1 MKIYNDLDL
10 QGNRLLG
17 VANMPNDL
25 LDVKLLHADLT
36 ANPPLV
42 PTYAETSQGSGV
54 YEWTDIPEY
63 GAVTPV
69 GTENP
74 SEEGWYTRS
83 GSGTELDPYVYTL
96 TTDTTV
102 VEGTTYYRA
111 QRVEKF
117 AALCFAYRAADGSII
132 VTAVS
137 IADFL
142 QEAEF
147 KDGLEVT
154 SGGEVNVKIDPTSES
169 YLTVSEDG
177 VKLSGISSALSSLDI
192 DHVTIP
198 RDIYTYYNIGK
209 ITGASGTTPKKVA
222 SSGNTLKQLFD
233 NLFNMDE
240 LQPSIVNNP
249 SISIAIAQPSTANK
263 LIGTHL
269 SSVSYTITTYN
280 GKSREMYD
288 RQIDL
293 ITERL
298 APHMRRFARLL
309 QKKYGLDEMTFA
321 DLKLSLDPDY
331 DPRVTI
337 PEAKDYVK
345 KGLAVMGEDYVSMVE
360 EAFDKRWIDFAKN
373 QGKCTGGFCSS
384 PYGRNSFILLSWNDR
399 MSDVFTIAHELGH
412 AGHFRHC
419 NAKQSLSD
427 TEVSTYLIEAPSTM
441 NELLLAQYLL
451 KTNDDPR
458 FRRWVLSSMIS
469 NTYYHNFVTHLREAW
484 YQREVYK
491 LVDAGDSV
499 NAEVLSDIFRKNL
512 ELFWGEGVKI
522 NDGAELTWMRQ
533 PHYYMGLYSYT
544 YSAGLTVA
552 TEVAR
557 RIERE
562 GQTAVDDWKKVL
574 DAGSTLDPIGLAK
587 LAGVDI
593 TTDAPLNDTIDYIG
607 SIIDEICKLTEQ
619 IDGIKA

>member
-1 MKIYNDLDL
+1 MELARRKDVPEELKWDLSLIYPTEAEMEADFAKAQKIADHLAAEYPGTLNDPARIVACLDEQEQMERIL
-10 QGNRLLG
+10 VLVGSYCSLA
-17 VANMPNDL
+17 VEVDYY
-25 LDVKLLHADLT
+25 DT
-36 ANPPLV
+36 ANQQRSDRVSTVEAQIASRLSFIESEILQ
-42 PTYAETSQGSGV
+42 A
-54 YEWTDIPEY
+54 DD
-63 GAVTPV
+63 AVLDAAIEQAV
-69 GTENP
+69 GCKHRLMDLRRRKPYQLAPDTEKA
-74 SEEGWYTRS
+74 
-83 GSGTELDPYVYTL
+83 L
-96 TTDTTV
+96 
-102 VEGTTYYRA
+102 
-111 QRVEKF
+111 
-117 AALCFAYRAADGSII
+117 AALRMTFNTPYEVYNMAKLADMQFPSFTVDGKEYPLGYSLFEDDYEYERDTAVRRAAFDAFSAKLRQYEN
-132 VTAVS
+132 VTASAYNALVR
-137 IADFL
+137 
-142 QEAEF
+142 QEKSMAELRGYPSVF
-147 KDGLEVT
+147 D
-154 SGGEVNVKIDPTSES
+154 
-169 YLTVSEDG
+169 YL
-177 VKLSGISSALSSLDI
+177 
-192 DHVTIP
+192 
-198 RDIYTYYNIGK
+198 
-209 ITGASGTTPKKVA
+209 
-222 SSGNTLKQLFD
+222 LFD
-233 NLFNMDE
+233 
-240 LQPSIVNNP
+240 QKV
-249 SISIAIAQPSTANK
+249 T
-263 LIGTHL
+263 
-269 SSVSYTITTYN
+269 
-280 GKSREMYD
+280 REMYD

-557 RIERE
+557 RIQRE
-562 GQTAVDDWKKVL
+562 GASAVEDWKKVL

-593 TTDAPLNDTIDYIG
+593 TTEAPLNDTIDYIG
-607 SIIDEICKLTEQ
+607 SIIDEICKLTKE
-619 IDGIKA
+619 IDGIEA

>member
-1 MKIYNDLDL
+1 MELARRKDVPEELKWDLSLIYPTEAEMEADFAKAQKLADHLAAEYPGTLNDPARIVACLDEEEQMERILVLVGSYCSLAVEVDYYDTANQQRSDRVSTIEAQIASRLSFIESEIL
-10 QGNRLLG
+10 QADDAVLDAAIEQAVGCKHRLMDLRRRKPYQLAPETEKALAALQMTFNTPYEVYNMAKLADMQFPSFTVDGKEYPLG
-17 VANMPNDL
+17 YSLFEDDYEYERDTAVRRAAFDAFSA
-25 LDVKLLHADLT
+25 KLRQYENVTASAYNALVRQEKSMADLRG
-36 ANPPLV
+36 
-42 PTYAETSQGSGV
+42 Y
-54 YEWTDIPEY
+54 
-63 GAVTPV
+63 
-69 GTENP
+69 P
-74 SEEGWYTRS
+74 SVF
-83 GSGTELDPYVYTL
+83 D
-96 TTDTTV
+96 
-102 VEGTTYYRA
+102 
-111 QRVEKF
+111 
-117 AALCFAYRAADGSII
+117 
-132 VTAVS
+132 
-137 IADFL
+137 
-142 QEAEF
+142 
-147 KDGLEVT
+147 
-154 SGGEVNVKIDPTSES
+154 
-169 YLTVSEDG
+169 YL
-177 VKLSGISSALSSLDI
+177 
-192 DHVTIP
+192 
-198 RDIYTYYNIGK
+198 
-209 ITGASGTTPKKVA
+209 
-222 SSGNTLKQLFD
+222 LFD
-233 NLFNMDE
+233 
-240 LQPSIVNNP
+240 QKV
-249 SISIAIAQPSTANK
+249 T
-263 LIGTHL
+263 
-269 SSVSYTITTYN
+269 
-280 GKSREMYD
+280 REMYD

-557 RIERE
+557 RIQRE
-562 GQTAVDDWKKVL
+562 GAPAVEDWKKVL

-607 SIIDEICKLTEQ
+607 SIIDEICKLTKE
-619 IDGIKA
+619 IDGIEA

>member
-1 MKIYNDLDL
+1 MELARRKDVPEELKWDLSLIYPTEAEMEADFSKAQKLADHLAAEYPGTLNDPARIVACLDEQEQMERILVLVGSYCGLAVEVDYYDTANQQRSDRVSTVEAQIASRLSFIESEIL
-10 QGNRLLG
+10 QADDAVLDAAIEQAVGCKHRLMDLRRRKPYQLAPDTEKALAALRMTFNTPYEVYNMAKLADMQFPSFTVDGKEYPLG
-17 VANMPNDL
+17 YSLFEDDYEYERDTAVRRAAFDAFSA
-25 LDVKLLHADLT
+25 KLRQYENVTASAYNALVRQEKSMADLRG
-36 ANPPLV
+36 
-42 PTYAETSQGSGV
+42 Y
-54 YEWTDIPEY
+54 
-63 GAVTPV
+63 
-69 GTENP
+69 P
-74 SEEGWYTRS
+74 SVF
-83 GSGTELDPYVYTL
+83 D
-96 TTDTTV
+96 
-102 VEGTTYYRA
+102 
-111 QRVEKF
+111 
-117 AALCFAYRAADGSII
+117 
-132 VTAVS
+132 
-137 IADFL
+137 
-142 QEAEF
+142 
-147 KDGLEVT
+147 
-154 SGGEVNVKIDPTSES
+154 
-169 YLTVSEDG
+169 YL
-177 VKLSGISSALSSLDI
+177 
-192 DHVTIP
+192 
-198 RDIYTYYNIGK
+198 
-209 ITGASGTTPKKVA
+209 
-222 SSGNTLKQLFD
+222 LFD
-233 NLFNMDE
+233 
-240 LQPSIVNNP
+240 QKV
-249 SISIAIAQPSTANK
+249 T
-263 LIGTHL
+263 
-269 SSVSYTITTYN
+269 
-280 GKSREMYD
+280 REMYD

-557 RIERE
+557 RIQRE
-562 GQTAVDDWKKVL
+562 GAPAVEDWKKVL

-607 SIIDEICKLTEQ
+607 SIIDEICKLTKE
-619 IDGIKA
+619 IDGIEA

>member
-1 MKIYNDLDL
+1 MELARRKDVPEELKWDLSLIYPTEAEMEADFAKAQKIADHLAAEYPGTLNDPARIVACLDEEEQMERILVLVGSYCSLAVEVDYYDTANQQRSDRVSTVEAQIASRLSFIESEILQADDAVLDAAIEQAVGCKHRLMDLRRRKPYQLAPETEKALAALQMTFNTPYEVYNMAKLADMQFPSFTVD
-10 QGNRLLG
+10 GKEYPLG
-17 VANMPNDL
+17 YSLFEDDYEYERDTAVRRAAFDAFSA
-25 LDVKLLHADLT
+25 KLRQYENVTASAYNALVRQEKSMADLRG
-36 ANPPLV
+36 
-42 PTYAETSQGSGV
+42 Y
-54 YEWTDIPEY
+54 
-63 GAVTPV
+63 
-69 GTENP
+69 P
-74 SEEGWYTRS
+74 SVF
-83 GSGTELDPYVYTL
+83 D
-96 TTDTTV
+96 
-102 VEGTTYYRA
+102 
-111 QRVEKF
+111 
-117 AALCFAYRAADGSII
+117 
-132 VTAVS
+132 
-137 IADFL
+137 
-142 QEAEF
+142 
-147 KDGLEVT
+147 
-154 SGGEVNVKIDPTSES
+154 
-169 YLTVSEDG
+169 YL
-177 VKLSGISSALSSLDI
+177 
-192 DHVTIP
+192 
-198 RDIYTYYNIGK
+198 
-209 ITGASGTTPKKVA
+209 
-222 SSGNTLKQLFD
+222 LFD
-233 NLFNMDE
+233 
-240 LQPSIVNNP
+240 QKV
-249 SISIAIAQPSTANK
+249 T
-263 LIGTHL
+263 
-269 SSVSYTITTYN
+269 
-280 GKSREMYD
+280 REMYD

-491 LVDAGDSV
+491 LVDAGGSV

-557 RIERE
+557 RIQRE
-562 GQTAVDDWKKVL
+562 GAPAVEDWKKVL

-607 SIIDEICKLTEQ
+607 SIIDEICKLTKE
-619 IDGIKA
+619 IDGIEA

>member
-1 MKIYNDLDL
+1 MELARRKDVPEELKWDLSLVYPTEAEMEADFAKAQKIADHLAAEYPGTLNDPARIVACLDEQEQMERILVLVGSYCSLAVEVDYYDTANQQRSDRVSTIEAQIASRLSFIESEILQADDAVLDAAIEQAVGCKHRLMDLRRQKPYQLAPETEKALAALQMSFDTPYEVYNMAKLADMQFPSFTVD
-10 QGNRLLG
+10 GKEYPLG
-17 VANMPNDL
+17 YSLFEDDYEYERDTAVRRAAFDAFSA
-25 LDVKLLHADLT
+25 KLRQYENVTATAYNALVRQEKSMADLRG
-36 ANPPLV
+36 
-42 PTYAETSQGSGV
+42 Y
-54 YEWTDIPEY
+54 
-63 GAVTPV
+63 
-69 GTENP
+69 P
-74 SEEGWYTRS
+74 SVF
-83 GSGTELDPYVYTL
+83 D
-96 TTDTTV
+96 
-102 VEGTTYYRA
+102 
-111 QRVEKF
+111 
-117 AALCFAYRAADGSII
+117 
-132 VTAVS
+132 
-137 IADFL
+137 
-142 QEAEF
+142 
-147 KDGLEVT
+147 
-154 SGGEVNVKIDPTSES
+154 
-169 YLTVSEDG
+169 YL
-177 VKLSGISSALSSLDI
+177 
-192 DHVTIP
+192 
-198 RDIYTYYNIGK
+198 
-209 ITGASGTTPKKVA
+209 
-222 SSGNTLKQLFD
+222 LFD
-233 NLFNMDE
+233 
-240 LQPSIVNNP
+240 QKV
-249 SISIAIAQPSTANK
+249 T
-263 LIGTHL
+263 
-269 SSVSYTITTYN
+269 
-280 GKSREMYD
+280 REMYD

-309 QKKYGLDEMTFA
+309 QKKYGLGEMTFA

-557 RIERE
+557 RIQRD
-562 GQTAVDDWKKVL
+562 GASAVEDWKKVL

-607 SIIDEICKLTEQ
+607 SIIDEICKLTKE
-619 IDGIKA
+619 IDGIEA

>member
-1 MKIYNDLDL
+1 MELARRKDVPEELKWDLSLIYPTEAEMEADFAKAQKIADHLAAEYPGTLNDPARIVACLDEQEQMERILVLVGSYCSLAVEVDYYDTANQQRSDRVSTIEAQIASRLSFIESEILQADDAVLDAAIEQAVGCKHRLMDLRRQKPYQLAPETEKALAALQMSFNTPYEVYNMAKLADMQFPSFTVD
-10 QGNRLLG
+10 GKEYPLG
-17 VANMPNDL
+17 YSLFEDDYEYERDTAVRRAAFDAFSA
-25 LDVKLLHADLT
+25 KLRQYENVTASAYNALVRQEKSMADLRG
-36 ANPPLV
+36 
-42 PTYAETSQGSGV
+42 Y
-54 YEWTDIPEY
+54 
-63 GAVTPV
+63 
-69 GTENP
+69 P
-74 SEEGWYTRS
+74 SVF
-83 GSGTELDPYVYTL
+83 D
-96 TTDTTV
+96 
-102 VEGTTYYRA
+102 
-111 QRVEKF
+111 
-117 AALCFAYRAADGSII
+117 
-132 VTAVS
+132 
-137 IADFL
+137 
-142 QEAEF
+142 
-147 KDGLEVT
+147 
-154 SGGEVNVKIDPTSES
+154 
-169 YLTVSEDG
+169 YL
-177 VKLSGISSALSSLDI
+177 
-192 DHVTIP
+192 
-198 RDIYTYYNIGK
+198 
-209 ITGASGTTPKKVA
+209 
-222 SSGNTLKQLFD
+222 LFD
-233 NLFNMDE
+233 
-240 LQPSIVNNP
+240 QKV
-249 SISIAIAQPSTANK
+249 T
-263 LIGTHL
+263 
-269 SSVSYTITTYN
+269 
-280 GKSREMYD
+280 REMYD

-384 PYGRNSFILLSWNDR
+384 PYGRDSFILLSWNDR

-557 RIERE
+557 RIQRE
-562 GQTAVDDWKKVL
+562 GASAVEDWKKVL

-607 SIIDEICKLTEQ
+607 SIIDEICKLTTE
-619 IDGIKA
+619 IDGIEA

>member
-1 MKIYNDLDL
+1 MELARRKDVPEELKWDLSLIYPTEAEMEADFAKAQKLADHLAAEYPGTLNDPARIVACLDEQEQMERILVLVGSYCGLAVEVDYYDTANQQRSDRVSTVEAQIASRLSFIESEIL
-10 QGNRLLG
+10 QADDAVLDAAIEQAVGCKHRLMDLRRRKPYQLAPETEKALAALQMSFNTPYEVYNMAKLADMQFPSFTVDGKEYPLG
-17 VANMPNDL
+17 YSLFEDDYEYERDTAVRRAAFDAFSA
-25 LDVKLLHADLT
+25 KLRQYENVTATAYNALVRQEKSMADLRG
-36 ANPPLV
+36 
-42 PTYAETSQGSGV
+42 Y
-54 YEWTDIPEY
+54 
-63 GAVTPV
+63 
-69 GTENP
+69 P
-74 SEEGWYTRS
+74 SVF
-83 GSGTELDPYVYTL
+83 D
-96 TTDTTV
+96 
-102 VEGTTYYRA
+102 
-111 QRVEKF
+111 
-117 AALCFAYRAADGSII
+117 
-132 VTAVS
+132 
-137 IADFL
+137 
-142 QEAEF
+142 
-147 KDGLEVT
+147 
-154 SGGEVNVKIDPTSES
+154 
-169 YLTVSEDG
+169 YL
-177 VKLSGISSALSSLDI
+177 
-192 DHVTIP
+192 
-198 RDIYTYYNIGK
+198 
-209 ITGASGTTPKKVA
+209 
-222 SSGNTLKQLFD
+222 LFD
-233 NLFNMDE
+233 
-240 LQPSIVNNP
+240 QKV
-249 SISIAIAQPSTANK
+249 T
-263 LIGTHL
+263 
-269 SSVSYTITTYN
+269 
-280 GKSREMYD
+280 REMYD

-557 RIERE
+557 RIQRD
-562 GQTAVDDWKKVL
+562 GAPAVEDWKKVL

-607 SIIDEICKLTEQ
+607 SIIDEICKLTKE
-619 IDGIKA
+619 IDGIEA

>member
-1 MKIYNDLDL
+1 MELARRKDVPEELKWDLSLIYPTEAEMEADFAKAQNLADHLAAEYPGTLNDPARIVACLDEEEQMERILVLVGSYCSLAVEVDYYDTANQQRSDRVSTVEAQIASRLSFIESEIL
-10 QGNRLLG
+10 QADDAVLDAAIEQAVGCKHRLMDLRRRKPYQLAPETEKALAALQMTFNTPYEVYNMAKLADMQFPSFTVDGKEYPLG
-17 VANMPNDL
+17 YSLFEDDYEYERDTAVRRAAFDAFSA
-25 LDVKLLHADLT
+25 KLRQYENVTASAYNALVRQEKSMADLRG
-36 ANPPLV
+36 
-42 PTYAETSQGSGV
+42 Y
-54 YEWTDIPEY
+54 
-63 GAVTPV
+63 
-69 GTENP
+69 P
-74 SEEGWYTRS
+74 SVF
-83 GSGTELDPYVYTL
+83 D
-96 TTDTTV
+96 
-102 VEGTTYYRA
+102 
-111 QRVEKF
+111 
-117 AALCFAYRAADGSII
+117 
-132 VTAVS
+132 
-137 IADFL
+137 
-142 QEAEF
+142 
-147 KDGLEVT
+147 
-154 SGGEVNVKIDPTSES
+154 
-169 YLTVSEDG
+169 YL
-177 VKLSGISSALSSLDI
+177 
-192 DHVTIP
+192 
-198 RDIYTYYNIGK
+198 
-209 ITGASGTTPKKVA
+209 
-222 SSGNTLKQLFD
+222 LFD
-233 NLFNMDE
+233 
-240 LQPSIVNNP
+240 QKV
-249 SISIAIAQPSTANK
+249 T
-263 LIGTHL
+263 
-269 SSVSYTITTYN
+269 
-280 GKSREMYD
+280 REMYD

-557 RIERE
+557 RIQRE
-562 GQTAVDDWKKVL
+562 GAPAVEDWKKVL

-607 SIIDEICKLTEQ
+607 SIIDEICKLTKE
-619 IDGIKA
+619 IDGIEA

>member
-1 MKIYNDLDL
+1 MELARRKDVPEELKWDLSLIYPTEAEMEADFAKAQKIADHLAAEYPGTLNDPARIVACLDEQEQMERILVLVGSYCSLAVEVDYYDTANQQRSDRVSTIEAQIASRLSFIESEILQADDAVLDAAIEQAVGCKHRLMDLRRQKPYQLAPETEKALAALRMTFNTPYEVYNMAKLADMQFPSFTVD
-10 QGNRLLG
+10 GKEYPLG
-17 VANMPNDL
+17 YSLFEDDYEYERDTAVRRAAFDAFSA
-25 LDVKLLHADLT
+25 KLRQYENVTASAYNALVRQEKSMADLRG
-36 ANPPLV
+36 
-42 PTYAETSQGSGV
+42 Y
-54 YEWTDIPEY
+54 
-63 GAVTPV
+63 
-69 GTENP
+69 P
-74 SEEGWYTRS
+74 SVF
-83 GSGTELDPYVYTL
+83 D
-96 TTDTTV
+96 
-102 VEGTTYYRA
+102 
-111 QRVEKF
+111 
-117 AALCFAYRAADGSII
+117 
-132 VTAVS
+132 
-137 IADFL
+137 
-142 QEAEF
+142 
-147 KDGLEVT
+147 
-154 SGGEVNVKIDPTSES
+154 
-169 YLTVSEDG
+169 YL
-177 VKLSGISSALSSLDI
+177 
-192 DHVTIP
+192 
-198 RDIYTYYNIGK
+198 
-209 ITGASGTTPKKVA
+209 
-222 SSGNTLKQLFD
+222 LFD
-233 NLFNMDE
+233 
-240 LQPSIVNNP
+240 QKV
-249 SISIAIAQPSTANK
+249 T
-263 LIGTHL
+263 
-269 SSVSYTITTYN
+269 
-280 GKSREMYD
+280 REMYD

-557 RIERE
+557 RIQRE
-562 GQTAVDDWKKVL
+562 GAPAVEDWKKVL

-607 SIIDEICKLTEQ
+607 SIIDEICKLTKE
-619 IDGIKA
+619 IDGIEA

>member
-1 MKIYNDLDL
+1 MELARRKDVPEELKWDLSLIYPTEAEMEADFAKAQKLADHLAAEYPGTLNDPARIVACLDEQEQMERILVLVGSYCGLAVEVDYYDTANQQRSDRVSTVEAQIASRLSFIESEIL
-10 QGNRLLG
+10 QADDAVLDAAIEQAVGCKHRLMDLRRRKPYQLAPETEKALAALRMTFNTPYEVYNMAKLADMQFPSFTVDGKEYPLG
-17 VANMPNDL
+17 YSLFEDDYEYERDTAVRRAAFDA
-25 LDVKLLHADLT
+25 VSAKLRQYENVTASAYNALVRQEKSMADLRG
-36 ANPPLV
+36 
-42 PTYAETSQGSGV
+42 Y
-54 YEWTDIPEY
+54 
-63 GAVTPV
+63 
-69 GTENP
+69 P
-74 SEEGWYTRS
+74 SVF
-83 GSGTELDPYVYTL
+83 D
-96 TTDTTV
+96 
-102 VEGTTYYRA
+102 
-111 QRVEKF
+111 
-117 AALCFAYRAADGSII
+117 
-132 VTAVS
+132 
-137 IADFL
+137 
-142 QEAEF
+142 
-147 KDGLEVT
+147 
-154 SGGEVNVKIDPTSES
+154 
-169 YLTVSEDG
+169 YL
-177 VKLSGISSALSSLDI
+177 
-192 DHVTIP
+192 
-198 RDIYTYYNIGK
+198 
-209 ITGASGTTPKKVA
+209 
-222 SSGNTLKQLFD
+222 LFD
-233 NLFNMDE
+233 
-240 LQPSIVNNP
+240 QKV
-249 SISIAIAQPSTANK
+249 T
-263 LIGTHL
+263 
-269 SSVSYTITTYN
+269 
-280 GKSREMYD
+280 REMYD

-557 RIERE
+557 RIQRE
-562 GQTAVDDWKKVL
+562 GASAVEDWKKVL

-593 TTDAPLNDTIDYIG
+593 TTEAPLNDTIDYIG
-607 SIIDEICKLTEQ
+607 SIIDEICKLTKE
-619 IDGIKA
+619 IDGIEA

>member
-1 MKIYNDLDL
+1 MELARRKDVPEELKWDLSLIYPTEAEMEADFAKAQKIADHLAAEYPGTLNDPARIVACLDEQEQMERILVLVGSYCSLAVEVDYYDTANQQRSDRVSTIEAQIASRLSFIESEILQADDAVLDAAIEQAVGCKHRLMDLRRQKPYQLAPETEKALAALQMSFDTPYEVYNMAKLADMQFPSFTVD
-10 QGNRLLG
+10 GKEYPLG
-17 VANMPNDL
+17 YSLFEDDYEYERDTAVRRAAFDAFSA
-25 LDVKLLHADLT
+25 KLRQYENVTATAYNALVRQEKSMADLRG
-36 ANPPLV
+36 
-42 PTYAETSQGSGV
+42 Y
-54 YEWTDIPEY
+54 
-63 GAVTPV
+63 
-69 GTENP
+69 P
-74 SEEGWYTRS
+74 SVF
-83 GSGTELDPYVYTL
+83 D
-96 TTDTTV
+96 
-102 VEGTTYYRA
+102 
-111 QRVEKF
+111 
-117 AALCFAYRAADGSII
+117 
-132 VTAVS
+132 
-137 IADFL
+137 
-142 QEAEF
+142 
-147 KDGLEVT
+147 
-154 SGGEVNVKIDPTSES
+154 
-169 YLTVSEDG
+169 YL
-177 VKLSGISSALSSLDI
+177 
-192 DHVTIP
+192 
-198 RDIYTYYNIGK
+198 
-209 ITGASGTTPKKVA
+209 
-222 SSGNTLKQLFD
+222 LFD
-233 NLFNMDE
+233 
-240 LQPSIVNNP
+240 QKV
-249 SISIAIAQPSTANK
+249 T
-263 LIGTHL
+263 
-269 SSVSYTITTYN
+269 
-280 GKSREMYD
+280 REMYD

-309 QKKYGLDEMTFA
+309 QKKYGLGEMTFA

-557 RIERE
+557 RIQRE
-562 GQTAVDDWKKVL
+562 GASAVEDWKKVL

-593 TTDAPLNDTIDYIG
+593 TTEAPLNDTIDYIG
-607 SIIDEICKLTEQ
+607 SIIDEICKLTKE
-619 IDGIKA
+619 IDGIEA

>member
-1 MKIYNDLDL
+1 MELARRKDVPEELKWDLSLIYPTEAEMEADFAKAQKLADHLAAEYPGTLNDPARIVACLDEQEQMERILVLVGSYCGLAVEVDYYDTANQQRSDRVSTVEAQIASRLSFIESEIL
-10 QGNRLLG
+10 QADDAVLDAAIDQAVGCKHRLMDLRRRKPYQLAPDTEKALAALRMTFNTPYEVYNMAKLADMQFPSFTVDGKEYPLG
-17 VANMPNDL
+17 YSLFEDDYEYERDTAVRRAAFDAFSA
-25 LDVKLLHADLT
+25 KLRQYENVTASAYNALVRQEKSMADLRG
-36 ANPPLV
+36 
-42 PTYAETSQGSGV
+42 Y
-54 YEWTDIPEY
+54 
-63 GAVTPV
+63 
-69 GTENP
+69 P
-74 SEEGWYTRS
+74 SVF
-83 GSGTELDPYVYTL
+83 D
-96 TTDTTV
+96 
-102 VEGTTYYRA
+102 
-111 QRVEKF
+111 
-117 AALCFAYRAADGSII
+117 
-132 VTAVS
+132 
-137 IADFL
+137 
-142 QEAEF
+142 
-147 KDGLEVT
+147 
-154 SGGEVNVKIDPTSES
+154 
-169 YLTVSEDG
+169 YL
-177 VKLSGISSALSSLDI
+177 
-192 DHVTIP
+192 
-198 RDIYTYYNIGK
+198 
-209 ITGASGTTPKKVA
+209 
-222 SSGNTLKQLFD
+222 LFD
-233 NLFNMDE
+233 
-240 LQPSIVNNP
+240 QKV
-249 SISIAIAQPSTANK
+249 T
-263 LIGTHL
+263 
-269 SSVSYTITTYN
+269 
-280 GKSREMYD
+280 REMYD

-557 RIERE
+557 RIQRE
-562 GQTAVDDWKKVL
+562 GASAVEDWKKVL

-607 SIIDEICKLTEQ
+607 SIIDEICKLTTE
-619 IDGIKA
+619 IDGIEA

>member
-1 MKIYNDLDL
+1 MELARRKDVPEELKWDLSLIYPTEAEMEADFAKAQKIADHLAAEYPGTLNDPARIVACLDEQEQMERILVLVGSYCSLAVEVDYYDTANQQRSDRVSTIEAQIASRLSFIESEILQADDAVLDAAIEQAVGCKHRLMDLRRQKPYQLAPETEKALAALRMTFNTPYEVYNMAKLADMQFPSFTVD
-10 QGNRLLG
+10 GKEYPLG
-17 VANMPNDL
+17 YSLFEDDYEYERDTAVRRAAFDAFSA
-25 LDVKLLHADLT
+25 KLRQYENVTASAYNALVRQEKSMADLRG
-36 ANPPLV
+36 
-42 PTYAETSQGSGV
+42 Y
-54 YEWTDIPEY
+54 
-63 GAVTPV
+63 
-69 GTENP
+69 P
-74 SEEGWYTRS
+74 SVF
-83 GSGTELDPYVYTL
+83 D
-96 TTDTTV
+96 
-102 VEGTTYYRA
+102 
-111 QRVEKF
+111 
-117 AALCFAYRAADGSII
+117 
-132 VTAVS
+132 
-137 IADFL
+137 
-142 QEAEF
+142 
-147 KDGLEVT
+147 
-154 SGGEVNVKIDPTSES
+154 
-169 YLTVSEDG
+169 YL
-177 VKLSGISSALSSLDI
+177 
-192 DHVTIP
+192 
-198 RDIYTYYNIGK
+198 
-209 ITGASGTTPKKVA
+209 
-222 SSGNTLKQLFD
+222 LFD
-233 NLFNMDE
+233 
-240 LQPSIVNNP
+240 QKV
-249 SISIAIAQPSTANK
+249 T
-263 LIGTHL
+263 
-269 SSVSYTITTYN
+269 
-280 GKSREMYD
+280 REMYD

-544 YSAGLTVA
+544 YSAGLSVA

-557 RIERE
+557 RIQRE
-562 GQTAVDDWKKVL
+562 GASAVEDWKKVL

-607 SIIDEICKLTEQ
+607 SIIDEICKLTKE
-619 IDGIKA
+619 IDGIEA

>member
-1 MKIYNDLDL
+1 MELARRKDVPEELKWDLSLIYPTEAEMEADFAKAQKIADHLAAEYPGTLNDPARIVACLDEQEQMERILVLVGSYCSLAVEVDYYDTANQQRSDRVSTIEAQIASRLSFIESEILQADDAVLDAAIEQAVGCKHRLMDLRRRKPYQLAPETEKALAALQMTFNTPYEVYNMAKLADMQFPSFTVD
-10 QGNRLLG
+10 GKEYPLG
-17 VANMPNDL
+17 YSLFEDDYEYERDTAVRRAAFDAFSA
-25 LDVKLLHADLT
+25 KLRQYENVTASAYNALVRQEKSMADLRG
-36 ANPPLV
+36 
-42 PTYAETSQGSGV
+42 Y
-54 YEWTDIPEY
+54 
-63 GAVTPV
+63 
-69 GTENP
+69 P
-74 SEEGWYTRS
+74 SVF
-83 GSGTELDPYVYTL
+83 D
-96 TTDTTV
+96 
-102 VEGTTYYRA
+102 
-111 QRVEKF
+111 
-117 AALCFAYRAADGSII
+117 
-132 VTAVS
+132 
-137 IADFL
+137 
-142 QEAEF
+142 
-147 KDGLEVT
+147 
-154 SGGEVNVKIDPTSES
+154 
-169 YLTVSEDG
+169 YL
-177 VKLSGISSALSSLDI
+177 
-192 DHVTIP
+192 
-198 RDIYTYYNIGK
+198 
-209 ITGASGTTPKKVA
+209 
-222 SSGNTLKQLFD
+222 LFD
-233 NLFNMDE
+233 
-240 LQPSIVNNP
+240 QKV
-249 SISIAIAQPSTANK
+249 T
-263 LIGTHL
+263 
-269 SSVSYTITTYN
+269 
-280 GKSREMYD
+280 REMYD

-557 RIERE
+557 RIQRE
-562 GQTAVDDWKKVL
+562 GASAVEDWKKVL

-607 SIIDEICKLTEQ
+607 SIIDEICKLTTE
-619 IDGIKA
+619 IDGIEA

>member
-1 MKIYNDLDL
+1 MELARRKDVPEELKWDLSLIYPTEAEMEADFAKAQKIADHLAAEYPGTLNDPARIVACLDEQEQMERILVLVGSYCSLAVEVDYYDTANQQRSDRVSTIEAQIASRLSFIESEILQADDAVLDAAIEQAVGCKHRLMDLRRQKPYQLAPETEKALAALQMSFDTPYEVYNMAKLADMQFPSFTVD
-10 QGNRLLG
+10 GKEYPLG
-17 VANMPNDL
+17 YSLFEDDYEYERDTAVRRAAFDAFSA
-25 LDVKLLHADLT
+25 KLRQYENVTATAYNALVRQEKSMADLRG
-36 ANPPLV
+36 
-42 PTYAETSQGSGV
+42 Y
-54 YEWTDIPEY
+54 
-63 GAVTPV
+63 
-69 GTENP
+69 P
-74 SEEGWYTRS
+74 SVF
-83 GSGTELDPYVYTL
+83 D
-96 TTDTTV
+96 
-102 VEGTTYYRA
+102 
-111 QRVEKF
+111 
-117 AALCFAYRAADGSII
+117 
-132 VTAVS
+132 
-137 IADFL
+137 
-142 QEAEF
+142 
-147 KDGLEVT
+147 
-154 SGGEVNVKIDPTSES
+154 
-169 YLTVSEDG
+169 YL
-177 VKLSGISSALSSLDI
+177 
-192 DHVTIP
+192 
-198 RDIYTYYNIGK
+198 
-209 ITGASGTTPKKVA
+209 
-222 SSGNTLKQLFD
+222 LFD
-233 NLFNMDE
+233 
-240 LQPSIVNNP
+240 QKV
-249 SISIAIAQPSTANK
+249 T
-263 LIGTHL
+263 
-269 SSVSYTITTYN
+269 
-280 GKSREMYD
+280 REMYD

-309 QKKYGLDEMTFA
+309 QKKYGLGEMTFA

-557 RIERE
+557 RIQRE
-562 GQTAVDDWKKVL
+562 GASAVEDWKKVL

-607 SIIDEICKLTEQ
+607 SIIDEICKLTKE
-619 IDGIKA
+619 IDGIEA

>member
-1 MKIYNDLDL
+1 MEADFAKAQKRADHLAAEYPGTLNDPARIVACLDEQEQMERIL
-10 QGNRLLG
+10 VLVGSYCGLA
-17 VANMPNDL
+17 VEVDYY
-25 LDVKLLHADLT
+25 DT
-36 ANPPLV
+36 ANQQRSDRVSTVEAQIASRLSFIESEILQADDAVLDAAIEQAVGCKHRLMDLRRRKPYQLAP
-42 PTYAETSQGSGV
+42 ET
-54 YEWTDIPEY
+54 
-63 GAVTPV
+63 
-69 GTENP
+69 
-74 SEEGWYTRS
+74 
-83 GSGTELDPYVYTL
+83 
-96 TTDTTV
+96 
-102 VEGTTYYRA
+102 
-111 QRVEKF
+111 EKAL
-117 AALCFAYRAADGSII
+117 AALQMTFNTPYEVYNMAKLADMQFPSFTVDGKEYPLGYSLFEDDYEYERDTAVRRAAFDAFSAKLRQYEN
-132 VTAVS
+132 VTASAYNALVR
-137 IADFL
+137 
-142 QEAEF
+142 QEKSMAELRGYPSVF
-147 KDGLEVT
+147 D
-154 SGGEVNVKIDPTSES
+154 
-169 YLTVSEDG
+169 YL
-177 VKLSGISSALSSLDI
+177 
-192 DHVTIP
+192 
-198 RDIYTYYNIGK
+198 
-209 ITGASGTTPKKVA
+209 
-222 SSGNTLKQLFD
+222 LFD
-233 NLFNMDE
+233 
-240 LQPSIVNNP
+240 QKV
-249 SISIAIAQPSTANK
+249 T
-263 LIGTHL
+263 
-269 SSVSYTITTYN
+269 
-280 GKSREMYD
+280 REMYD

-557 RIERE
+557 RIQRD
-562 GQTAVDDWKKVL
+562 GAPAVEDWKKVL

-607 SIIDEICKLTEQ
+607 SIIDEICKLTKE
-619 IDGIKA
+619 IDGIEA

>member
-1 MKIYNDLDL
+1 MERILVLVGSYCSLAVEVDYYDTANQQRSDRVSTIEAQIASRLSFIESEILQADDAVLDAAIEQAVGCKHRLMDLRRQKPYQLAPETEKALAALQMSFDTPYEVYNMAKLADMQFPSFTVD
-10 QGNRLLG
+10 GKEYPLG
-17 VANMPNDL
+17 YSLFEDDYEYERDTAVRRAAFDAFSA
-25 LDVKLLHADLT
+25 KLRQYENVTATAYNALVRQEKSMADLRG
-36 ANPPLV
+36 
-42 PTYAETSQGSGV
+42 Y
-54 YEWTDIPEY
+54 
-63 GAVTPV
+63 
-69 GTENP
+69 P
-74 SEEGWYTRS
+74 SVF
-83 GSGTELDPYVYTL
+83 D
-96 TTDTTV
+96 
-102 VEGTTYYRA
+102 
-111 QRVEKF
+111 
-117 AALCFAYRAADGSII
+117 
-132 VTAVS
+132 
-137 IADFL
+137 
-142 QEAEF
+142 
-147 KDGLEVT
+147 
-154 SGGEVNVKIDPTSES
+154 
-169 YLTVSEDG
+169 YL
-177 VKLSGISSALSSLDI
+177 
-192 DHVTIP
+192 
-198 RDIYTYYNIGK
+198 
-209 ITGASGTTPKKVA
+209 
-222 SSGNTLKQLFD
+222 LFD
-233 NLFNMDE
+233 
-240 LQPSIVNNP
+240 QKV
-249 SISIAIAQPSTANK
+249 T
-263 LIGTHL
+263 
-269 SSVSYTITTYN
+269 
-280 GKSREMYD
+280 REMYD

-557 RIERE
+557 RIQRE
-562 GQTAVDDWKKVL
+562 GASAVEDWKKVL

-593 TTDAPLNDTIDYIG
+593 TTEAPLNDTIDYIG
-607 SIIDEICKLTEQ
+607 SIIDEICKLTKE
-619 IDGIKA
+619 IDGIEA

>member
-1 MKIYNDLDL
+1 MELARRKDVPEELKWDLSLIYPTEAEMEADFAKAQKIADHLAAEYPGTLNDPARIVACLDEQEQMERILVLVGSYCSLAVEVDYYDTANQQRSDRVSTIEAQIASRLSFIESEILQADDAVLDAAIEQAVGCKHRLMDLRRQKPYQLAPETEKALAALQMSFNTPYEVYNMAKLADMQFPSFTVD
-10 QGNRLLG
+10 GKEYPLG
-17 VANMPNDL
+17 YSLFEDDYEYERDTAVRRAAFDAFSA
-25 LDVKLLHADLT
+25 KLRQYENVTASAYNALVRQEKSMADLRG
-36 ANPPLV
+36 
-42 PTYAETSQGSGV
+42 Y
-54 YEWTDIPEY
+54 
-63 GAVTPV
+63 
-69 GTENP
+69 P
-74 SEEGWYTRS
+74 SVF
-83 GSGTELDPYVYTL
+83 D
-96 TTDTTV
+96 
-102 VEGTTYYRA
+102 
-111 QRVEKF
+111 
-117 AALCFAYRAADGSII
+117 
-132 VTAVS
+132 
-137 IADFL
+137 
-142 QEAEF
+142 
-147 KDGLEVT
+147 
-154 SGGEVNVKIDPTSES
+154 
-169 YLTVSEDG
+169 YL
-177 VKLSGISSALSSLDI
+177 
-192 DHVTIP
+192 
-198 RDIYTYYNIGK
+198 
-209 ITGASGTTPKKVA
+209 
-222 SSGNTLKQLFD
+222 LFD
-233 NLFNMDE
+233 
-240 LQPSIVNNP
+240 QKV
-249 SISIAIAQPSTANK
+249 T
-263 LIGTHL
+263 
-269 SSVSYTITTYN
+269 
-280 GKSREMYD
+280 REMYD

-309 QKKYGLDEMTFA
+309 QKKYGLGEMTFA

-469 NTYYHNFVTHLREAW
+469 NTYYHHFVTHLREAW

-557 RIERE
+557 RIQRE
-562 GQTAVDDWKKVL
+562 GASAVEDWKKVL

-607 SIIDEICKLTEQ
+607 SIIDEICKLTKE
-619 IDGIKA
+619 IDGIEA

>member
-1 MKIYNDLDL
+1 MELARRKDVPEELKWDLSLIYPTEAEMEADFAKAQKLADHLAAEYPGTLNDPARIVACLDEQEQMERILVLVGSYCGLAVEVDYYDTANQQRSDRVSTIEAQIASRLSFIESEIL
-10 QGNRLLG
+10 QADDAVLDAAIEQAVGCKHRLMDLRRQKPYQLAPETEKALAALRMTFNTPYEVYNMAKLADMQFPSFTVDGKEYPLG
-17 VANMPNDL
+17 YSLFEDDYEYERDTAVRRAAFDAFSA
-25 LDVKLLHADLT
+25 KLRQYENVTATAYNALVRQEKSMADLRG
-36 ANPPLV
+36 
-42 PTYAETSQGSGV
+42 Y
-54 YEWTDIPEY
+54 
-63 GAVTPV
+63 
-69 GTENP
+69 P
-74 SEEGWYTRS
+74 SVF
-83 GSGTELDPYVYTL
+83 D
-96 TTDTTV
+96 
-102 VEGTTYYRA
+102 
-111 QRVEKF
+111 
-117 AALCFAYRAADGSII
+117 
-132 VTAVS
+132 
-137 IADFL
+137 
-142 QEAEF
+142 
-147 KDGLEVT
+147 
-154 SGGEVNVKIDPTSES
+154 
-169 YLTVSEDG
+169 YL
-177 VKLSGISSALSSLDI
+177 
-192 DHVTIP
+192 
-198 RDIYTYYNIGK
+198 
-209 ITGASGTTPKKVA
+209 
-222 SSGNTLKQLFD
+222 LFD
-233 NLFNMDE
+233 
-240 LQPSIVNNP
+240 QKV
-249 SISIAIAQPSTANK
+249 T
-263 LIGTHL
+263 
-269 SSVSYTITTYN
+269 
-280 GKSREMYD
+280 REMYD

-557 RIERE
+557 RIQRE
-562 GQTAVDDWKKVL
+562 GASAVEDWKKVL

-607 SIIDEICKLTEQ
+607 SIIDEICKLTTE
-619 IDGIKA
+619 IDGIEA

>member
-1 MKIYNDLDL
+1 MELARRKDVPEELKWDLSLIYPTEAEMEADFAKAQKLADHLAAEYPGTLNDPARIVACLDEQEQMERILVLVGSYCGLAVEVDYYDTANQQRSDRVSTVEAQIASRLSFIESEIL
-10 QGNRLLG
+10 QADDAVLDAAIEQAVGCKHRLMDLRRQKPYQLAPETEKALAALQMSFDTPYEVYNMAKLADMQFPSFTVDGKEYPLG
-17 VANMPNDL
+17 YSLFEDDYEYERDTAVRRAAFDAFSA
-25 LDVKLLHADLT
+25 KLRQYENVTASAYNALVRQEKSMADLRG
-36 ANPPLV
+36 
-42 PTYAETSQGSGV
+42 Y
-54 YEWTDIPEY
+54 
-63 GAVTPV
+63 
-69 GTENP
+69 P
-74 SEEGWYTRS
+74 SVF
-83 GSGTELDPYVYTL
+83 D
-96 TTDTTV
+96 
-102 VEGTTYYRA
+102 
-111 QRVEKF
+111 
-117 AALCFAYRAADGSII
+117 
-132 VTAVS
+132 
-137 IADFL
+137 
-142 QEAEF
+142 
-147 KDGLEVT
+147 
-154 SGGEVNVKIDPTSES
+154 
-169 YLTVSEDG
+169 YL
-177 VKLSGISSALSSLDI
+177 
-192 DHVTIP
+192 
-198 RDIYTYYNIGK
+198 
-209 ITGASGTTPKKVA
+209 
-222 SSGNTLKQLFD
+222 LFD
-233 NLFNMDE
+233 
-240 LQPSIVNNP
+240 QKV
-249 SISIAIAQPSTANK
+249 T
-263 LIGTHL
+263 
-269 SSVSYTITTYN
+269 
-280 GKSREMYD
+280 REMYD

-557 RIERE
+557 RIQRE
-562 GQTAVDDWKKVL
+562 GASAVEDWKKVL

-607 SIIDEICKLTEQ
+607 SIIDEICKLTKE
-619 IDGIKA
+619 IDGIEA

>member
-1 MKIYNDLDL
+1 MELARRKDVPEELKWDLSLIYPTEAEMEADFAKAQKIADHLAAEYPGTLNDPARIVACLDEQEQMERILVLVGSYCSLAVEVDYYDTANQQRSDRVSTIEAQIASRLSFIESEILQADDAVLDAAIEQAVGCKHRLMDLRRQKPYQLAPETEKALAALQMSFNTPYEVYNMAKLADMQFPSFTVD
-10 QGNRLLG
+10 GKEYPLG
-17 VANMPNDL
+17 YSLFEDDYEYERDTAVRRAAFDAFSA
-25 LDVKLLHADLT
+25 KLRQYENVTATAYNALVRQEKSMADLRG
-36 ANPPLV
+36 
-42 PTYAETSQGSGV
+42 Y
-54 YEWTDIPEY
+54 
-63 GAVTPV
+63 
-69 GTENP
+69 P
-74 SEEGWYTRS
+74 SVF
-83 GSGTELDPYVYTL
+83 D
-96 TTDTTV
+96 
-102 VEGTTYYRA
+102 
-111 QRVEKF
+111 
-117 AALCFAYRAADGSII
+117 
-132 VTAVS
+132 
-137 IADFL
+137 
-142 QEAEF
+142 
-147 KDGLEVT
+147 
-154 SGGEVNVKIDPTSES
+154 
-169 YLTVSEDG
+169 YL
-177 VKLSGISSALSSLDI
+177 
-192 DHVTIP
+192 
-198 RDIYTYYNIGK
+198 
-209 ITGASGTTPKKVA
+209 
-222 SSGNTLKQLFD
+222 LFD
-233 NLFNMDE
+233 
-240 LQPSIVNNP
+240 QKV
-249 SISIAIAQPSTANK
+249 T
-263 LIGTHL
+263 
-269 SSVSYTITTYN
+269 
-280 GKSREMYD
+280 REMYD

-309 QKKYGLDEMTFA
+309 QKKYGLGEMTFA

-557 RIERE
+557 RIQRE
-562 GQTAVDDWKKVL
+562 GASAVEDWKKVL

-607 SIIDEICKLTEQ
+607 SIIDEICKLTTE
-619 IDGIKA
+619 IDGIEA

>member
-1 MKIYNDLDL
+1 MERILVLVGSYCSLAVEVDYYDTANQQRSDRVSTVEAQIASRLSFIESEILQADDAVLDAAIEQAVGCKHRLMDLRRRKPYQLAPETEKALAALQMTFNTPYEVYNMAKLADMQFPSFTVD
-10 QGNRLLG
+10 GKEYPLG
-17 VANMPNDL
+17 YSLFEDDYEYERDTAVRRAAFDAFSA
-25 LDVKLLHADLT
+25 KLRQYENVTASAYNALVRQEKSMADLRG
-36 ANPPLV
+36 
-42 PTYAETSQGSGV
+42 Y
-54 YEWTDIPEY
+54 
-63 GAVTPV
+63 
-69 GTENP
+69 P
-74 SEEGWYTRS
+74 SVF
-83 GSGTELDPYVYTL
+83 D
-96 TTDTTV
+96 
-102 VEGTTYYRA
+102 
-111 QRVEKF
+111 
-117 AALCFAYRAADGSII
+117 
-132 VTAVS
+132 
-137 IADFL
+137 
-142 QEAEF
+142 
-147 KDGLEVT
+147 
-154 SGGEVNVKIDPTSES
+154 
-169 YLTVSEDG
+169 YL
-177 VKLSGISSALSSLDI
+177 
-192 DHVTIP
+192 
-198 RDIYTYYNIGK
+198 
-209 ITGASGTTPKKVA
+209 
-222 SSGNTLKQLFD
+222 LFD
-233 NLFNMDE
+233 
-240 LQPSIVNNP
+240 QKV
-249 SISIAIAQPSTANK
+249 T
-263 LIGTHL
+263 
-269 SSVSYTITTYN
+269 
-280 GKSREMYD
+280 REMYD

-557 RIERE
+557 RIQRE
-562 GQTAVDDWKKVL
+562 GESAVEDWKKVL

-607 SIIDEICKLTEQ
+607 AIIDEICKLTKE
-619 IDGIKA
+619 IDGIEV